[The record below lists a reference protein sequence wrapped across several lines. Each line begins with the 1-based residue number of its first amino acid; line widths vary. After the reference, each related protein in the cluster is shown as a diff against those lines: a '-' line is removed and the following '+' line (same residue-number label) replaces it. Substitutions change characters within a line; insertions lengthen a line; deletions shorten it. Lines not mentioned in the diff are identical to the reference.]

1 MTTPILDKENVLVIM
16 PAFNEEAS
24 ISRVLEQLLR
34 IDYRVLVVNDG
45 SVDKTSLVA
54 REAGA
59 EVLELCLN
67 LGVGGALRAGF
78 QFAIRKNYRAVVQF
92 DADGQHPTERIKDLI
107 ETANK
112 TRADLVVGSRFR
124 DQRSTM
130 KVSYSRRMIMRLL
143 ARSASRAVGSPIT
156 DATSGFRLIQGNLLA
171 QFSQVFP
178 SNYLGDTY
186 EAMVSAGRA
195 DYSVVEIPTRMSD
208 RLHGESSASPG
219 QAIKFI
225 IKGLLVAGLR
235 LHSPITNKL

>member
-1 MTTPILDKENVLVIM
+1 MNEDNSVLVIV
-16 PAFNEEAS
+16 PAFNEAS
-24 ISRVLEQLLR
+24 SIQKIVSQ
-34 IDYRVLVVNDG
+34 IKQIGFDVLVVNDG
-45 SVDKTSLVA
+45 STDETSF
-54 REAGA
+54 RSRQAGA
-59 EVLELCLN
+59 IVLDLPIN
-67 LGVGGALRAGF
+67 LGVGGALRSAF
-78 QFAIRKNYRAVVQF
+78 QYAVAERYTAVVQV

-225 IKGLLVAGLR
+225 IKGLLVAVLR